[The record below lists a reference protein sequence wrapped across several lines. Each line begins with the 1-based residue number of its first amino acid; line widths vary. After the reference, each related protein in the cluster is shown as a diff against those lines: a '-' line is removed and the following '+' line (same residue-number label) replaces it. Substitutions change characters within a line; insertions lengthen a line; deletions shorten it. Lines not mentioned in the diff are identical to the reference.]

1 MDRARYLPKSWCD
14 DPDGCDG
21 AGIPSGQWVFATKPA
36 LARDLIER
44 AVHAQVPAMWVT
56 AD

>member
-44 AVHAQVPAMWVT
+44 AVHAQVPAIWVT